1 MMVGCGVD
9 NTSNTNSNDVNNE
22 NNNTSLQQDNNSNN
36 DVDNNVN
43 NNMNDEEEEGEEASV
58 LDEADPSIIKL
69 VNKENELGPDDH
81 PDDLVTIDVPYVLD
95 NPEVNQLRKEASD
108 ALSEMFAAAKEDN
121 VELLARSGFRSYQT
135 QEALFNSYVE
145 QNGIEEAKRFSARP
159 GQSEH
164 QTGLVMDVT
173 SEQVNFDLT
182 EEFGN
187 TSDGIWLKENAHR
200 FGFIIRYP
208 EDKEHITGY
217 IYEPWHIRYLSVDV
231 ATAVFESGLTYEE
244 FIEEEEG

>member
-43 NNMNDEEEEGEEASV
+43 NNMNDEEEEGEEGEEASV

-95 NPEVNQLRKEASD
+95 NPEVNQLRK
-108 ALSEMFAAAKEDN
+108 
-121 VELLARSGFRSYQT
+121 
-135 QEALFNSYVE
+135 
-145 QNGIEEAKRFSARP
+145 
-159 GQSEH
+159 
-164 QTGLVMDVT
+164 
-173 SEQVNFDLT
+173 
-182 EEFGN
+182 
-187 TSDGIWLKENAHR
+187 
-200 FGFIIRYP
+200 
-208 EDKEHITGY
+208 
-217 IYEPWHIRYLSVDV
+217 
-231 ATAVFESGLTYEE
+231 
-244 FIEEEEG
+244 